1 MRSASLCDNLRTN
14 GSDFV
19 LRSGDQ
25 RATVLA
31 ALERTLRRLTVAQVT
46 TTTA

>member
-19 LRSGDQ
+19 LRVPLQAINGPRSRG
-25 RATVLA
+25 A
-31 ALERTLRRLTVAQVT
+31 
-46 TTTA
+46 